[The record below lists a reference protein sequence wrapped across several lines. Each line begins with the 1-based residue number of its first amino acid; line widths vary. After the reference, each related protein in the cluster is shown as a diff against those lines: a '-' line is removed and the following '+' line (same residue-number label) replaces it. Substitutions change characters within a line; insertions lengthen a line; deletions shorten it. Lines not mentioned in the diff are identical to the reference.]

1 MIKLLNEVQL
11 KKSEQGGDFSAD
23 NHSSINRP
31 HLKTMGLNKSTL
43 TVISGCKRPSL
54 LTVLQTQLFF
64 NKVTTIP
71 WHSLGEGSA
80 HSIQTKPLRLQGKG
94 WLLPLP
100 PLEILKSSSRS
111 SQTIEVSSSTCKS
124 RSHVM
129 DTKKLRFETNKH
141 SQLLLSSNGDF
152 TQALL
157 ND

>member
-1 MIKLLNEVQL
+1 M
-11 KKSEQGGDFSAD
+11 KS
-23 NHSSINRP
+23 SSRNMSKEGISLQTITHQSIGPTWR
-31 HLKTMGLNKSTL
+31 LWASLNKSTL
-43 TVISGCKRPSL
+43 TVISGCKCPSL

-100 PLEILKSSSRS
+100 PLEILKSSRRS

-129 DTKKLRFETNKH
+129 DTKKLRFEPNKH